1 MCLQLVL
8 LSDYASQ
15 VWQAWLPATLVMH
28 ILIVFALWQATC
40 LIASTSSTF
49 YRMLLLK
56 RAVQRYMEQ
65 FPDEVQEPLE
75 LRHWQVLNAVK
86 ELLATVKA
94 ASLKLEADT
103 VPTGGQ
109 ALWVFHKLLMY
120 LNKHATDS
128 EHLTDSAKNIMKLA
142 GGIMTKLGEELA
154 SPNWLFGLAFL
165 ALMDVSGECMSVFF
179 AVLMFAI
186 FVCFCFVYITSYI
199 LCSA

>member
-8 LSDYASQ
+8 LSDYAWQ
-15 VWQAWLPATLVMH
+15 VWQAWLPATLPKH
-28 ILIVFALWQATC
+28 SLIVFALWQATC
-40 LIASTSSTF
+40 LIGNTLSIF

-65 FPDEVQEPLE
+65 FPDEVPEPLE
-75 LRHWQVLNAVK
+75 LRHWQVLKAVK
-86 ELLATVKA
+86 ELLGTVKA
-94 ASLKLEADT
+94 ASLKLEADA

-109 ALWVFHKLLMY
+109 ALWIFHKLLMY
-120 LNKHATDS
+120 LNKHAVDS
-128 EHLTDSAKNIMKLA
+128 DYLTESAKNIMKLA

-165 ALMDVSGECMSVFF
+165 ALMDVSGECMSVLF
-179 AVLMFAI
+179 ALLMFAI